1 MFLLCASNRSLTS
14 ELNNPPPPSPPSLP
28 FVSKCRFLLRYM
40 ESVRDRVSAEQSHVM
55 ARVKSRLE
63 DFFQQF
69 LSSSLQLLNT
79 ECSVQL
85 QGSRPRLSSSAV
97 HFTHLLLP
105 TAADAA
111 AECRHEVSAAARAG
125 DVGQRGGC
133 EAVRLMQLVNGEGAC
148 RAFDSALQS
157 CARECAAALSC
168 ALSDIQVQN
177 FLPQPSAAAAALA
190 LKFGPLYVLHNGF
203 AYVA

>member
-1 MFLLCASNRSLTS
+1 
-14 ELNNPPPPSPPSLP
+14 
-28 FVSKCRFLLRYM
+28 
-40 ESVRDRVSAEQSHVM
+40 M
-55 ARVKSRLE
+55 ARVKSRVE

-85 QGSRPRLSSSAV
+85 QGSRPWLSSRAV

-111 AECRHEVSAAARAG
+111 AECRHEVTHEVSAAARAG

-133 EAVRLMQLVNGEGAC
+133 DAVRLMQLVNGEGAC
-148 RAFDSALQS
+148 RAFDSGLQS
-157 CARECAAALSC
+157 CARECADALSC